1 MAKIKGFKLEENL
14 MREISKNKHGA
25 NLKLSII
32 IPVYNTEK
40 YVGECLDSCLEQDI
54 PRNEYEIICVDDGS
68 TDGSRKVLATYSE
81 KYSNI
86 HVYSQKNQ
94 GVSAARNGG
103 ISVAQGKYIWFV
115 DSDDYIAVNC
125 LKILLGAME
134 QYNAETCM
142 FGRQTTANGI
152 ESAKPIDI
160 KSIKLSDKRKTSMFV
175 TNTIFSKNTLVKN
188 NILFP
193 LNMQHGEDTYFSY
206 IYSLFEHS
214 NKLLLVDGV
223 MYYYRIREGSALH
236 TRTFDEL
243 NKRTFSHVNMAIAY
257 REILNEKAEGENID
271 INDLK
276 RRISMAVSAA
286 MFSASGN
293 KGYDINRLLSKL
305 KELGL
310 YPYKLDWKS
319 LRPAYNW
326 KATIIDWCRFL
337 FPFESYY
344 KLFTYIIRKIH

>member
-1 MAKIKGFKLEENL
+1 

-68 TDGSRKVLATYSE
+68 TDGSLKILTEYSE

-94 GVSAARNGG
+94 GVSAARNTG
-103 ISVAQGKYIWFV
+103 IDIAQGKYIWFV

>member
-1 MAKIKGFKLEENL
+1 MQEL
-14 MREISKNKHGA
+14 SKNKHEK

-40 YVGECLDSCLEQDI
+40 YVGECLDSCVDQDI
-54 PRNEYEIICVDDGS
+54 PKNEYEIICVDDGS

-86 HVYSQKNQ
+86 HVYKQKNQ

-206 IYSLFEHS
+206 IYSLFARPS
-214 NKLLLVDGV
+214 KLLLIDGV

-236 TRTFDEL
+236 TKTFEEL
-243 NKRTFSHVNMAIAY
+243 SKRIRSHINMAIAY
-257 REILNEKAEGENID
+257 REILNEKSVGENID
-271 INDLK
+271 IKDLK

-293 KGYDINRLLSKL
+293 KGYDIRVLLSEL
-305 KELGL
+305 KGLGL

-319 LRPAYNW
+319 LKPAYNW
-326 KATIIDWCRFL
+326 KATVINWCRFL
-337 FPFESYY
+337 FPFEPYY